1 MMLQLLL
8 QLLKIKSLALE
19 LCYFPFPAD
28 CAGDNRSDYVWEVRE
43 SIVLNSWMSL
53 GRDLLHRQ
61 DVIVRSFEA
70 TAPWSLLVKAAS
82 AAIMQ

>member
-1 MMLQLLL
+1 
-8 QLLKIKSLALE
+8 
-19 LCYFPFPAD
+19 
-28 CAGDNRSDYVWEVRE
+28 
-43 SIVLNSWMSL
+43 MSL

-82 AAIMQ
+82 AAIMQQRLLSPFIGEQVEALRGDMTDL